1 MGMDPATVIAGFG
14 AIIAWLA
21 MQRQAHNRARDQE
34 KAAIEAIYRAANE
47 TRQYIN
53 RVSEPYGRGNESRD
67 RDKEDEL
74 SRLWMEASNAML
86 DVSIGL
92 ADRCMIKSGYWNE
105 PENWTTE
112 EVQVADISLD
122 SILEA
127 AGNLRRAY
135 V

>member
-1 MGMDPATVIAGFG
+1 MDPATVIAGFG
-14 AIIAWLA
+14 AILAWLA
-21 MQRQAHNRARDQE
+21 LQRQVHNRTRDQE
-34 KAAIEAIYRAANE
+34 KAAIEAIYRAANA

-53 RVSEPYGRGNESRD
+53 RVGEPYGSGKEPRD

-74 SRLWMEASNAML
+74 SRLWMEANNAML

-105 PENWTTE
+105 PENWTVE
-112 EVQVADISLD
+112 EVRAADISLD